1 MFTMFC
7 YANLGVSKNTSNPF
21 YKMTGPSNP
30 SFNTQEKNFIDYDLV
45 GFLYPKHGLHFGN
58 VGLGSD
64 GHIDFLATP
73 V

>member
-1 MFTMFC
+1 
-7 YANLGVSKNTSNPF
+7 
-21 YKMTGPSNP
+21 MTDPSNP

-64 GHIDFLATP
+64 DHIDFLATP